1 MQRQD
6 AAEIR
11 SWLTEGKEF
20 ALLDVREA
28 GQFGEGHLL
37 YGITLP
43 YSRLEVEAP
52 ALVTSTEVPVRVVD
66 GGEGVAELAAR
77 RLVDMGYRDVAV
89 VAGGLAGCEAAGFTV
104 LKGVNVPSKAL
115 GELVEVDEHTPH
127 IAPEDL
133 KAMIDRGDDFIL
145 LDGRTP
151 KEFTKMSIPTGRS
164 CPNAELSYRLPMLI
178 DDPKK
183 TVVVNCAGRTRSII
197 GAQSLRNMGFEN
209 PIYALEN
216 GTQGW
221 LLAGFQLDHGLVA
234 AAMPDVSADGKARA
248 AERAKAFMAR
258 TGVPL
263 IDADTADGWARD
275 TAHAFYLL
283 DVRTAEEF
291 KAGHLPGAVHAPGG
305 QLVQATD
312 QWIAVRGGRIVLCDD
327 HFVRAAN
334 TAYWLRTMGHEA
346 YVLDADVTAPGL
358 TLVGRAPVAAFG
370 GPDLAEISAADV
382 AAGLAALTLVDLRP
396 SADYRKGRIEGAVW
410 SIRPKLASLGLAA
423 ESEVVIV
430 AESKR
435 MAEIAA
441 VDLREAG
448 VTRIR
453 YLPGGPEA
461 WRAAGLLVA
470 ASADVP
476 ADAERIDFLFFVHDR
491 HDGNLQAARNYLS
504 WETGLVA
511 QLKDW
516 ERGLFTPSLRAG

>member
-1 MQRQD
+1 MNRQN

-11 SWLTEGKEF
+11 TWLTEGKEF

-43 YSRLEVEAP
+43 YSRLELDVA
-52 ALVTSTEVPVRVVD
+52 ALVSSADVPVRVVD
-66 GGEGVAELAAR
+66 GGEGVAERAAR
-77 RLVDMGYRDVAV
+77 RLSAMGYKDVAV
-89 VAGGLAGCEAAGFTV
+89 VEGGLAGCEAAGFTI

-115 GELVEVDEHTPH
+115 GELAEVDAHTPH
-127 IAPEDL
+127 ISADDL
-133 KAMIDRGDDFIL
+133 KSMIDRGDDFIL

-151 KEFTKMSIPTGRS
+151 KEFNKMSIPTGRS

-221 LLAGFQLDHGLVA
+221 LLAGYQLDNGLPPAPMPEVTEAGVA
-234 AAMPDVSADGKARA
+234 AAEERARA
-248 AERAKAFMAR
+248 FMKR
-258 TGVPL
+258 TGVPTV
-263 IDADTADGWARD
+263 DVATASAWAEDTS
-275 TAHAFYLL
+275 HAFYLL

-305 QLVQATD
+305 QLVQGTD
-312 QWIAVRGGRIVLCDD
+312 MWVAARGGRIVLCDD
-327 HFVRAAN
+327 HLIRAAN
-334 TAYWLRTMGHEA
+334 TAYWLRAMGHQA
-346 YVLDADVTAPGL
+346 YVLDADVTAPG
-358 TLVGRAPVAAFG
+358 VKIAERAPQTAFK
-370 GPDLAEISAADV
+370 GPSLPEASAADIGGSV
-382 AAGLAALTLVDLRP
+382 IVVDLRP
-396 SADYRKGRIEGAVW
+396 SADYRKGHIDGAVW
-410 SIRPKLASLGLAA
+410 SIRPKLGELGLSADSDVVLVAGRKGAA
-423 ESEVVIV
+423 D
-430 AESKR
+430 
-435 MAEIAA
+435 IAA

-448 VTRIR
+448 VEKIR
-453 YLPGGPEA
+453 FLPGGPDD
-461 WRAAGLLVA
+461 WKNAGLSVVETP
-470 ASADVP
+470 DMP
-476 ADAERIDFLFFVHDR
+476 ADADRIDFLFFVHDR
-491 HDGNLQAARNYLS
+491 HEGNLESARAYLS

-516 ERGLFTPSLRAG
+516 ERGLFTPVLGAS